1 MTKIPNMFETLRRSN
16 FKRAQYLIFFLFLS
30 FSVTEHPLGF
40 SGRGT
45 AEAQEA
51 EQERPVPPDTVRVK
65 ADSLT
70 FDQRSMSGTA
80 TGGVRILY
88 EGAILEAEEV
98 FLDLDDKTSYARRRV
113 RLLQGRDTLYC
124 EELQYHWETQTGSL
138 KEGELLFEE
147 TGYYIRGD
155 LLEKTGQDTYAVQG
169 GSFTTC
175 RCPDPGDRVPW
186 EMRAREGEI
195 TLGGYAK
202 VKKATFR
209 ILGVPVLYIPSG
221 YLPVKMDRES
231 GFLVPG
237 IGSSGSNGWEFLLP
251 YYWAIN
257 ASYDATFVLEGL
269 TKRGAKP
276 GVEFRYRPNKD
287 TAGQWNL
294 SMLYDMEVDEFR
306 YGLRAE
312 HIQKLSSS
320 FYDKLELKVV
330 SDNDYTEDFP
340 WEVASPSDRILES
353 RGIVGF
359 HKGNFHTTLEGNFS
373 DVVAEIGGDK
383 VPQLLPSV
391 HVDYVRRPVGV
402 PWLSLG
408 WRSDAVHFVD
418 EMGDKRWRQQIF
430 PQGLVLLSP
439 APGLALKGGVGIR
452 EILSQYVGDSF
463 GGEGSQHR
471 TLLETGAE
479 AEGTVGRGFQWGD
492 YRLFHIIR
500 PKVGYQYIHEI
511 TSDPFPVVMDGLDML
526 VSRNFLTYSIYTSL
540 WGKMEDVLPAGR
552 KGMVGELYVVQSLD
566 LDQDPVDSPTRRLFS
581 DVRIRFRLQPRY
593 WLGLMANL
601 QIDPYDGTLRAIE
614 VGTTLRDNSNRFGL
628 ELGFLEHKEHIVDPL
643 TRVELWDSYDLVW
656 LFPGIDQ
663 TLRAQVRARIN
674 RQWSFSLDTLYLI
687 ELSGKIENH
696 LSVTYLSVC
705 DCWSV
710 VLKVNQTVRPDD
722 VGFSVL
728 FRLAGLG
735 SYY

>member
-1 MTKIPNMFETLRRSN
+1 MRMRRLV
-16 FKRAQYLIFFLFLS
+16 FLLFLS
-30 FSVTEHPLGF
+30 VSMTVQAVGLPA
-40 SGRGT
+40 RGT

-51 EQERPVPPDTVRVK
+51 EQERPVPPDTVRVN

-70 FDQRSMSGTA
+70 FDQPNMTATA

-88 EGAILEAEEV
+88 EGTLLEAEEV
-98 FLDLDDKTSYARRRV
+98 FLDLDDKTSYARQRV
-113 RLLQGRDTLYC
+113 RLLQGGDVLYC
-124 EELQYHWETQTGSL
+124 DELQYHWETQTGSL
-138 KEGELLFEE
+138 QKGELLFEE
-147 TGYYIRGD
+147 TGYHIRAD
-155 LLEKTGQDTYAVQG
+155 LLEKTGPDTYTVEDG
-169 GSFTTC
+169 TFTTC
-175 RCPDPGDRVPW
+175 RCPDPDDRVPW
-186 EMRAREGEI
+186 EMRAHEGEI

-237 IGSSGSNGWEFLLP
+237 IGSSGTNGWEFLLP

-276 GVEFRYRPNKD
+276 GMEFRYRPSQD
-287 TAGQWNL
+287 TTGQWNL
-294 SMLYDMEVDEFR
+294 SMLYDMSVDEFR

-312 HIQKLSSS
+312 HLQKLSPS

-330 SDNDYTEDFP
+330 SDNQYTEDFP
-340 WEVASPSDRILES
+340 WEVASPWDRVLVS

-359 HKGNFHTTLEGNFS
+359 HEGNFHTTLEGNFA
-373 DVVAEIGGDK
+373 DVIDETGQDTI
-383 VPQLLPSV
+383 PQPLPSV
-391 HVDYVRRPVGV
+391 HVDFVRRPFGF

-408 WRSDAVHFVD
+408 WRSDAIHFMD
-418 EMGDKRWRQQIF
+418 EIGDRRWRQQIF
-430 PQGLVLLSP
+430 PQGLVVFSP
-439 APGLALKGGVGIR
+439 APGLSLTGGVGIR
-452 EILSQYVGDSF
+452 EVLSQYIGDSF
-463 GGEGSQHR
+463 GAEGSQHR

-479 AEGTVGRGFQWGD
+479 AEGTVGRGFHWGD

-500 PKVGYQYIHEI
+500 PRVKYQYIHEI
-511 TSDPFPVVMDGLDML
+511 ASDPFPVIMDGLDML
-526 VSRNFLTYSIYTSL
+526 ESRNFLTYSIYTSL
-540 WGKMEDVLPAGR
+540 WGKREDVLPAGK

-566 LDQDPVDSPTRRLFS
+566 LDQDPVDSPTQRLLS
-581 DVRIRFRLQPRY
+581 DVRIRFRLQPRP

-601 QIDPYDGTLRAIE
+601 QIDPHDGTLRIFE
-614 VGTTLRDNSNRFGL
+614 VGTSFQDNSDRFGL
-628 ELGFLEHKEHIVDPL
+628 NLGFLETKEYVVDPL
-643 TRVELWDSYDLVW
+643 TRVELWDSYDLVY

-663 TLRAQVRARIN
+663 TLRSQVRAVIN
-674 RQWSFSLDTLYLI
+674 RQWSVSLDTLYLI

-710 VLKVNQTVRPDD
+710 ILNVNQTVRPDD
-722 VGFSVL
+722 VGFSIQ

>member
-1 MTKIPNMFETLRRSN
+1 MRMRRLV
-16 FKRAQYLIFFLFLS
+16 FLLFLS
-30 FSVTEHPLGF
+30 LSMTVEAPGF
-40 SGRGT
+40 SDRGT

-51 EQERPVPPDTVRVK
+51 EQERPVPPDTVRLK

-70 FDQRSMSGTA
+70 FDQQSMSGTA

-98 FLDLDDKTSYARRRV
+98 FLDLDDKTSYARQRV
-113 RLLQGRDTLYC
+113 RLLQGKDILSC

-138 KEGELLFEE
+138 QKGELLFEE
-147 TGYYIRGD
+147 TGYYIRAD
-155 LLEKTGQDTYAVQG
+155 LLEKTGQDTYTVEG
-169 GSFTTC
+169 GTFTTC
-175 RCPDPGDRVPW
+175 RCPDPEDRVPW

-237 IGSSGSNGWEFLLP
+237 IGSSGTNGWEFLLP

-276 GVEFRYRPNKD
+276 GMEFRYRPSKD

-294 SMLYDMEVDEFR
+294 SMLHDMKVDEFR
-306 YGLRAE
+306 YGLKAE

-359 HKGNFHTTLEGNFS
+359 HEGNLQATLEGNFS
-373 DVVAEIGGDK
+373 DVVSLPGGDM
-383 VPQLLPSV
+383 VPQRLPHV
-391 HVDYVRRPVGV
+391 HADYVRRPVGV

-408 WRSDAVHFVD
+408 WRSEAVHFVD

-430 PQGLVLLSP
+430 PQGLVVFSP
-439 APGLALKGGVGIR
+439 ARGLGLTGGVGIR
-452 EILSQYVGDSF
+452 EVLSQYIGDSF

-479 AEGTVGRGFQWGD
+479 AEGTVGRDFHWRD

-500 PKVGYQYIHEI
+500 PRVRYQYIHEI
-511 TSDPFPVVMDGLDML
+511 ASDPFPVVMDGLDML
-526 VSRNFLTYSIYTSL
+526 ESRNFLTYSLYTSL
-540 WGKMEDVLPAGR
+540 WGKMQDVLPGGR
-552 KGMVGELYVVQSLD
+552 KGMMGELHVAQSLD
-566 LDQDPVDSPTRRLFS
+566 LDQDPVASPTQGLFS
-581 DVRIRFRLQPRY
+581 DVRIRFRLQPRP

-601 QIDPYDGTLRAIE
+601 QIDPHDGALRIFE
-614 VGTTLRDNSNRFGL
+614 VGTSLQDNSNRFGL
-628 ELGFLEHKEHIVDPL
+628 NLGFLEHKEHVVDPL

-663 TLRAQVRARIN
+663 TLRSQVRARIN
-674 RQWSFSLDTLYLI
+674 QQWSFSLDTLYLI

-710 VLKVNQTVRPDD
+710 VLRVNQTVRPDD